1 MAHNHTPTNMHPR
14 ARIWRYP
21 CGTEAKN
28 EVVRYRGKC
37 LYFLQCT
44 DIEISIFKTRKA
56 QHSFGYGGKGQKEQ
70 ECICIPGSCGQMYGH
85 GLQVWVSGSQCKAD
99 EEDISSL
106 PSRLLCACVH
116 PCVAVCVG
124 GCVRVFWTRPSRWWD
139 TILIQWHGR
148 WQTVPPASRFGLQD
162 RAPHHLTDQSAH
174 THSTAH
180 SQIHTSKSVSAHIGH
195 IYFCCGVESGGW
207 SKSGSQGHSSIFQ
220 PTSIVEI
227 WKMWRLYNINSI
239 TAGMWIYCS
248 DNCSFFLSKLKGMT
262 RLFG

>member
-1 MAHNHTPTNMHPR
+1 MWLCTS
-14 ARIWRYP
+14 
-21 CGTEAKN
+21 
-28 EVVRYRGKC
+28 VRGR
-37 LYFLQCT
+37 
-44 DIEISIFKTRKA
+44 
-56 QHSFGYGGKGQKEQ
+56 
-70 ECICIPGSCGQMYGH
+70 
-85 GLQVWVSGSQCKAD
+85 
-99 EEDISSL
+99 
-106 PSRLLCACVH
+106 
-116 PCVAVCVG
+116 VCVG

-180 SQIHTSKSVSAHIGH
+180 SQIHTSKSVSAHSGH

-239 TAGMWIYCS
+239 TAGMWIYSS